1 MTDARHIPKRVL
13 HIHFGKEGGAER
25 FFVSLCQSMARAGV
39 EQRFLIRPGRSWA
52 GQVRALGAVKEA
64 TYPRIAPIRALL
76 QRWVDGQVRDW
87 KPDAVIA
94 WMPKA
99 ATLLPKAEGPAK
111 LVRLGDYP
119 RHIKHFARA
128 DCMIGNTPGVK
139 ARLEELNWPGPVEVI
154 SNFPRGGEAD
164 PDAVS
169 FDLPKGSFVLSAAG
183 RFVGLK
189 GFDTLIRAMA
199 QVEGTALCLIGDGEE
214 RGALEALAREL
225 KVSHRLQVTGWADRP
240 LDWVAK
246 SDAVCVTST
255 HEVLGNVV
263 LEGWLCG
270 VPVIS
275 TPAPGPTW
283 LIEDG
288 ETGILLPDFTCDALV
303 QGIRRLKGD
312 PDLAARLVAGGSAK
326 LQREFSEDR
335 ITEAYFK
342 VIRDHRGTYP

>member
-1 MTDARHIPKRVL
+1 L

-52 GQVRALGAVKEA
+52 DQVRELGEVKEA
-64 TYPRIAPIRALL
+64 NYPRIAPIRALL

-99 ATLLPKAEGPAK
+99 ATLLPKADGPAK

-139 ARLEELNWPGPVEVI
+139 ARLRELNWPGPVEVI
-154 SNFPRGGEAD
+154 SNFPRGGEAN

-199 QVEGTALCLIGDGEE
+199 QVEGTALCLVGDGEE
-214 RGALEALAREL
+214 RGAL
-225 KVSHRLQVTGWADRP
+225 
-240 LDWVAK
+240 
-246 SDAVCVTST
+246 
-255 HEVLGNVV
+255 
-263 LEGWLCG
+263 
-270 VPVIS
+270 
-275 TPAPGPTW
+275 
-283 LIEDG
+283 DG
-288 ETGILLPDFTCDALV
+288 ETGILLPERRRQHHHAKVARARQVGV
-303 QGIRRLKGD
+303 QRHRHIFA
-312 PDLAARLVAGGSAK
+312 PAARALPDRRSAGSADGPTAPS
-326 LQREFSEDR
+326 R
-335 ITEAYFK
+335 
-342 VIRDHRGTYP
+342 

>member
-119 RHIKHFARA
+119 RHIKHFAHA

-154 SNFPRGGEAD
+154 SNFPRGGEAN

-199 QVEGTALCLIGDGEE
+199 QVDRHRALPHRGRGGTRRVGGPRAGAEGEPSPPDHGLG
-214 RGALEALAREL
+214 
-225 KVSHRLQVTGWADRP
+225 RP
-240 LDWVAK
+240 
-246 SDAVCVTST
+246 
-255 HEVLGNVV
+255 
-263 LEGWLCG
+263 
-270 VPVIS
+270 
-275 TPAPGPTW
+275 
-283 LIEDG
+283 
-288 ETGILLPDFTCDALV
+288 
-303 QGIRRLKGD
+303 
-312 PDLAARLVAGGSAK
+312 AARLG
-326 LQREFSEDR
+326 RE
-335 ITEAYFK
+335 IG
-342 VIRDHRGTYP
+342 RGLRHLHP